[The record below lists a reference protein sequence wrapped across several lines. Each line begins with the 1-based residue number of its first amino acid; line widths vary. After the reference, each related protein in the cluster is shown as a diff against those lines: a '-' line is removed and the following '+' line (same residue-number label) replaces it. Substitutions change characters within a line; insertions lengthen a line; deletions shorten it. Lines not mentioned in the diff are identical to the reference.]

1 MSENTKN
8 ITQNGQNGQKNG
20 NGSVGGNF
28 EDVPILRLPFGML
41 MLSKN
46 QETNGRTYEGTVG
59 IKYGPEKSDWLRM
72 SYLDMK
78 KVIDFCKENKALFN
92 TQLQQ
97 EREKMV
103 VGDL

>member
-1 MSENTKN
+1 MTENTKN
-8 ITQNGQNGQKNG
+8 NTQNGQTN

-41 MLSKN
+41 ILSKD
-46 QETNGRTYEGTVG
+46 QQTNSRTYEGTVG

-72 SYLDMK
+72 SYMDMK

-97 EREKMV
+97 ERQKMV